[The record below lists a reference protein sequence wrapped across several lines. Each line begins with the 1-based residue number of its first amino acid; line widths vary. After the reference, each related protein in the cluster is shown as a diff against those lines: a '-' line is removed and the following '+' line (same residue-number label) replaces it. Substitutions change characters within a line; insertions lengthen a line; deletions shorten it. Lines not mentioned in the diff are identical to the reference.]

1 MKRFDTINVIPF
13 IDIML
18 VLLAIVLTT
27 ATFIAQGKLN
37 IELPEAESAASI
49 TDKASV
55 EIAINQDETLF
66 YNEEPLEL
74 DMLRNKLAKLE
85 ITTPIVLRVDNTVPF
100 SRFVSVVD
108 ILKIYKLESLSILT
122 RSPAPL

>member
-1 MKRFDTINVIPF
+1 MKRFDSINVIPF

-37 IELPEAESAASI
+37 IELPTAESQV
-49 TDKASV
+49 SV
-55 EIAINQDETLF
+55 SDQPGIEIAINQDEALF

-74 DMLRNKLAKLE
+74 DKLGDKLATLE
-85 ITTPIVLRVDNTVPF
+85 TSTPVVLRVDLSVPF
-100 SRFVSVVD
+100 SRFISVIDV
-108 ILKIYKLESLSILT
+108 LKTYQLESLSILT
-122 RSPAPL
+122 RDGQ